1 MGMSYQDY
9 WYGDVRMT
17 VPYVEAHNL
26 KKQQENERLWLQGM
40 YFYDA
45 LSVAIK
51 RFGDGLS
58 GKHTPDSV
66 RYPVEPYQLYQEKK
80 SAPTPEQLQEQEDRE
95 VRMARAYMM
104 QMDAAFKNRS

>member
-9 WYGDVRMT
+9 WYGDVWMI

-26 KKQQENERLWLQGM
+26 KKKQENERLWIQGL
-40 YFYDA
+40 YFYNA
-45 LSVAIK
+45 LSVVFE
-51 RFGDGLS
+51 RFKYSLS
-58 GKHTPDSV
+58 NKTPPDSLQ
-66 RYPVEPYQLYQEKK
+66 YLAKPIEFEQKEK
-80 SAPTPEQLQEQEDRE
+80 TPEQLQEQEDRE